1 VLLKG
6 GAGVGFAGSSLTVN
20 ATFGLGLYA
29 YFENANTDGKFRPA
43 VEGFECIFS
52 PIGGRADVGVN
63 VTIEIGFGP
72 FSVSKNIP
80 LAEATL
86 GDFTI
91 FSCPPPSIEATPD
104 APGLATESAPD
115 LLLNVGDRAGLR
127 KLADDHGNISAPIA
141 LSNDPSTPGDESL
154 NEAYVIALARDA
166 GGDNINRAANPAPT
180 IVPGMLDVSAFGFTQ
195 RVHIPTNVITADFKD
210 GNDTLIIQ
218 TDVNVASNVH
228 GGGGNDVLFGGA
240 ARDVF
245 FGDDGNDVLTGNDG
259 NDDLHG
265 GLGND
270 QLSGGKGADRLDGED
285 GFEPSTIRAPTRI
298 RIRASA

>member
-1 VLLKG
+1 MLGPLGFLLQGDLGAKFDIDVGYDTQGLIDKDPTHGFFAKTAAPPSGTLLPWENPKGLAHLPAGSFGVLLKG

-141 LSNDPSTPGDESL
+141 LSNDPSTPGDESH

-195 RVHIPTNVITADFKD
+195 RVQRHHCRFQGRERYAD
-210 GNDTLIIQ
+210 
-218 TDVNVASNVH
+218 H
-228 GGGGNDVLFGGA
+228 P
-240 ARDVF
+240 
-245 FGDDGNDVLTGNDG
+245 
-259 NDDLHG
+259 
-265 GLGND
+265 
-270 QLSGGKGADRLDGED
+270 DRCQCRLQC
-285 GFEPSTIRAPTRI
+285 PWWRWQ
-298 RIRASA
+298 